1 MTDFI
6 RLNGRVISAKSLSSN
21 IAGVPYTG
29 VTAADYEDKIETELV
44 YALGQEPEDYVEGKY
59 SVAPFT
65 ITLLKDVHAFKFL
78 PQMAALSAANGAPGS
93 VGSAPLFPI
102 TFQYLELPM
111 PPITDM
117 LIGCRYLG
125 GKDAYAEG
133 INAAVVVCSFMAKKL
148 LRNGLQLTNPLREV
162 L

>member
-102 TFQYLELPM
+102 TFQSTCRMSSPGTYGRCCANSTEIPWYGDRCIPVMSPSTIIRARKSSDATRASVL
-111 PPITDM
+111 
-117 LIGCRYLG
+117 GSRYL
-125 GKDAYAEG
+125 
-133 INAAVVVCSFMAKKL
+133 
-148 LRNGLQLTNPLREV
+148 R
-162 L
+162 